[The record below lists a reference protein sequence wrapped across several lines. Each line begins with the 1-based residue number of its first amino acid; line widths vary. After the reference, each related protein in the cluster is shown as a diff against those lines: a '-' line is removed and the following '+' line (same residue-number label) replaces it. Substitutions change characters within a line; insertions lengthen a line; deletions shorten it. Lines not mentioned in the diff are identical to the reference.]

1 MRDTKVVNNIIR
13 EPGKY
18 FTLDGITLQQAGEHL
33 IQMAGDQ
40 DANLL
45 TFRICVLWD
54 GFEQRLKVS
63 YNRNTKISSDNGLI
77 NNGECVYTA
86 SIGPQYYISGIDVHS
101 GHNWVV
107 RNS

>member
-1 MRDTKVVNNIIR
+1 MLILLMSLILESGSRNCVVISRLFMRDTKVVNNIIR

-45 TFRICVLWD
+45 TFRICVL
-54 GFEQRLKVS
+54 
-63 YNRNTKISSDNGLI
+63 
-77 NNGECVYTA
+77 
-86 SIGPQYYISGIDVHS
+86 
-101 GHNWVV
+101 
-107 RNS
+107 

>member
-1 MRDTKVVNNIIR
+1 MLILLMSLILDSGSRNCVVISRLFMRDTKVVNNIIR

-45 TFRICVLWD
+45 TFRICVL
-54 GFEQRLKVS
+54 
-63 YNRNTKISSDNGLI
+63 
-77 NNGECVYTA
+77 
-86 SIGPQYYISGIDVHS
+86 
-101 GHNWVV
+101 
-107 RNS
+107 